1 MTKLSLSASPSGGD
15 VAAGTKVY
23 LTTKADDSAVSGANI
38 YYTLNGT
45 TPSKNSTVYTSS
57 GITINASCTL
67 KAIAYKDGYED
78 SDVLTTAYTV
88 KESEDPTWNSC
99 GDNVIYSLDTGTG
112 ILTIQGVGAMY
123 DFSDATPWYNQE
135 EAIKIIEI
143 AEGVT
148 SIGNNAFSGCSNL
161 TSVTI
166 PNSMTTIGN
175 SAFIGC
181 WSLSF
186 VTFGNGVKTIG
197 ESAFAYCSA
206 LTSVT
211 IPNSV
216 TSIGFGAFSA
226 CYGLTSVTI
235 PNSVTSI
242 GEYAFAWSG
251 LKEIYNYSAIPQD
264 IDSNTFSDYS
274 ATLYVPVG
282 SVAAYKAKEPWSEFG
297 TIVALPETP
306 RGDVNGDGEVNV
318 GDLVSVSNY
327 MAGDGSVSKEAA
339 DVNEDGEVNVGDM
352 VVISNIMSGHE

>member
-1 MTKLSLSASPSGGD
+1 M
-15 VAAGTKVY
+15 
-23 LTTKADDSAVSGANI
+23 
-38 YYTLNGT
+38 
-45 TPSKNSTVYTSS
+45 
-57 GITINASCTL
+57 
-67 KAIAYKDGYED
+67 
-78 SDVLTTAYTV
+78 LTTAYTV

-123 DFSDATPWYNQE
+123 DFSDATPWYNQKDSIE
-135 EAIKIIEI
+135 IIEI

-148 SIGNNAFSGCSNL
+148 SIGNNAFSGCPNL
-161 TSVTI
+161 TFVTI

-306 RGDVNGDGEVNV
+306 RGDANGDGKVDMDDATFV
-318 GDLVSVSNY
+318 TSIILGTAD
-327 MAGDGSVSKEAA
+327 ATEAA
-339 DVNEDGEVNVGDM
+339 DVNNDGQVSMPDAMFIVNKVLKGKFPD
-352 VVISNIMSGHE
+352 EK